1 MFLFQFDHLPFTSND
16 ENFVEAFAIF
26 CGMGINNVKMY
37 ETAVLA
43 LAKQQV
49 GDPFN
54 YNIDQFRGLCPLK
67 ISFHCSGQFS
77 FCQLFD
83 VYHSKGPRQ
92 DGEAMNFNTKSSWP
106 RKNFRQKTSFLN
118 FRLSYSIK

>member
-54 YNIDQFRGLCPLK
+54 YNIGQFRGLCPLK
-67 ISFHCSGQFS
+67 ILFH
-77 FCQLFD
+77 
-83 VYHSKGPRQ
+83 
-92 DGEAMNFNTKSSWP
+92 
-106 RKNFRQKTSFLN
+106 
-118 FRLSYSIK
+118 